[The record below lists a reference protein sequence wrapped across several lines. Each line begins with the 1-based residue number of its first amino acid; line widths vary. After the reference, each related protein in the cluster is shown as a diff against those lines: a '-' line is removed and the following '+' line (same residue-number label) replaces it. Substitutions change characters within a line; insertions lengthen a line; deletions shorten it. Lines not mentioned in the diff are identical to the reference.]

1 MRALTRGVAVLQ
13 AAFIFPAALFL
24 TSVLVGVGDPPQ
36 YELAHVAQRF
46 VAWFSGK
53 RWTLEMLLI
62 LMPFAALAAGVS
74 TLMHNWNSEW
84 QPADGG
90 RLSLS
95 AIPAPVA
102 LLFVGWATLTS
113 AAILAVVA
121 LHMLAN

>member
-1 MRALTRGVAVLQ
+1 MRALNRSVAVLQ

-46 VAWFSGK
+46 VASFSGQ
-53 RWTLEMLLI
+53 RWTLEILLI
-62 LMPFAALAAGVS
+62 LLPFAALAAGFG
-74 TLMHNWNSEW
+74 TLMHNWNSDV
-84 QPADGG
+84 QPVGGG